1 MNSQQP
7 PEKPKLPILTQPIQI
22 FEKLLEPS
30 DEEFGKLRD
39 IIRQA
44 CGISLGSDKR
54 YLITQR
60 LSPLLKPAGCKNY
73 LELIQKMSS
82 PDSAGNALR
91 DRIIEAMTTN
101 ETSFFR
107 DIHPFEAFRDNLLPI
122 VAARIRA
129 SRLKQGPEHKAKI
142 WCAASSTGQ
151 EPYSIAML
159 ICELLCA
166 PQYPDIRPQDI
177 QIVATDIST
186 EVLAR
191 AQKGQYNQTEI
202 SRGLSDDM
210 RRKYFTQAGQ
220 SWTVSPQLRK
230 MIEFK
235 PLNLIKPFMGLGSFD
250 IIFCRNVL
258 IYFDEP
264 TKAKILEQFHDML
277 VPGGALLLGAMENT
291 YCLCAKFHSK
301 RVGKTIVYE
310 RH

>member
-1 MNSQQP
+1 MNSQP
-7 PEKPKLPILTQPIQI
+7 PPWKPSLPILTQPIQI
-22 FEKLLEPS
+22 FEKQIEPND
-30 DEEFGKLRD
+30 DEFLKLRD
-39 IIRQA
+39 LIRQA
-44 CGISLGSDKR
+44 CGISLGEDKR

-73 LELIQKMSS
+73 LELMQKLGA
-82 PDSAGNALR
+82 DSAGCALR
-91 DRIIEAMTTN
+91 DKVIEAMTTN

-107 DIHPFEAFRDNLLPI
+107 DIHPFEAFRDNLIPI
-122 VAARIRA
+122 LVSRVRA
-129 SRLKQGPEHKAKI
+129 SRLKPGGEHKARI

-159 ICELLCA
+159 ISETLGTGGH
-166 PQYPDIRPQDI
+166 PDIRAQDI

-186 EVLAR
+186 EVLTR
-191 AQKGQYNQTEI
+191 AGKGHYNQTEI

-210 RRKYFTQAGQ
+210 RKRYFTQSGQ
-220 SWTVSPQLRK
+220 NWTVSPMIRK

-235 PLNLIKPFMGLGSFD
+235 QLNLIKPFSSLGTFD

-258 IYFDEP
+258 IYFDEA
-264 TKAKILEQFHDML
+264 TKSKILEQFYEML
-277 VPGGALLLGAMENT
+277 IPGGALLLGAMENT
-291 YCLCAKFHSK
+291 YCLCPKFHSK

>member
-1 MNSQQP
+1 MSSQP
-7 PEKPKLPILTQPIQI
+7 PPDKSRPSILTQPIQI
-22 FEKLLEPS
+22 FERLVEPS
-30 DEEFGKLRD
+30 DEEFKKLRD
-39 IIRQA
+39 LIRQA
-44 CGISLGSDKR
+44 CGIALGDDKR

-60 LSPLLKPAGCKNY
+60 LSPLLRPSGCKNY
-73 LELIQKMSS
+73 MELMQKASS
-82 PDSAGNALR
+82 DAAGAALR
-91 DRIIEAMTTN
+91 DKLIEAMTTN

-107 DIHPFEAFRDNLLPI
+107 DIHPFEAFRDNI
-122 VAARIRA
+122 VPMTVSRVRA
-129 SRLKQGPEHKAKI
+129 SRLKGAERKARI

-159 ICELLCA
+159 LNETLCA
-166 PQYPDIRPQDI
+166 PQHPDIRPQDV

-191 AQKGQYNQTEI
+191 AQKGEYNQTEI

-210 RRKYFTQAGQ
+210 RRKYFSQSGQ
-220 SWTVSPQLRK
+220 TWTLSPSIRR
-230 MIEFK
+230 MVEFR
-235 PLNLIKPFMGLGSFD
+235 PLNLIKPFASLGSFD
-250 IIFCRNVL
+250 VIFCRNVL

-264 TKAKILEQFHDML
+264 TKAKILEQFHEML

-310 RH
+310 KL